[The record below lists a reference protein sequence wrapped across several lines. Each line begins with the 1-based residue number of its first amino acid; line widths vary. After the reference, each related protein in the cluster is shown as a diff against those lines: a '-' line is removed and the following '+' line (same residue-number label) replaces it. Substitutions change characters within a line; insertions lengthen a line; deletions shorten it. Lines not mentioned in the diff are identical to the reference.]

1 MDIINKSLSQ
11 ILAYFQALGFVV
23 GEEIWLNTYK
33 DVYRGVLHQDS
44 IELWICRKAGV
55 DKDGVSIWKPHWKLP
70 NPIPYLRELGKQG
83 LNIQSYP
90 NHLKGGLGNKHAS
103 RFTTC
108 FYEIDDLPRA
118 EQEAKLKWFEDELNL
133 KPAVSVFSGGKSLHN
148 YFALSEPVD
157 GETWLRLNRKLAI
170 VSGGDPAICTL
181 ARAMRL
187 PGVPRVKDGQLRQVE
202 IVTSNPNTYS
212 ATEFEAILDS
222 TGLFPFGLDQE
233 RWLKWRRHRDISE
246 LSVPPAPPSPEPP
259 SQTQPTQPTSHYR
272 EYDGSAIPLEICLGR
287 HDRELIGAGT
297 GEGSRNVDGYKLARN
312 LVGTVNSLMRL
323 GIRWQNEPRL
333 LFEEFAGRCNPPLSP
348 HDIERIWK
356 SANRGNPT
364 ASLNDEAIHKC
375 VGWWLF
381 NQNKPALSG
390 SKKGNF
396 ISKAE
401 WLKQFKFPQEIKAIA
416 GYLKKAY
423 NRAFQKYLKATD
435 PTSYNTQSADID
447 SKVPHHTVPLTS
459 AIVPCYEG
467 ISIYEHPAFSIDR
480 QGNRIFKYSAGNL
493 PTLERWQWLNRPQ
506 IIFQKKD
513 RRKLIAEAVAKGW
526 KNIKDESGTGSG
538 KSHDLGLISL
548 KDFPTMRRVFYL
560 SDDAENPTTA
570 PVERNFERLVT
581 RHDGQ
586 KYDPHHKTPMEKPY
600 IRRIKAGETPDI
612 PGNCP
617 ETQTFLK
624 FQQKGL
630 SIGGGADSPIC
641 QACPLIESCQFLAD
655 RQQQLIHSDFLRAHP
670 DQMVSDF
677 KAVSQAIAI
686 WDEPGKVFQNNRL
699 IQFNWGDLEKGLA
712 TLQTKDSE
720 LHSSLTPIIADWYGK
735 LLNTTI
741 HPKYGMTF
749 VELRELLGL
758 PTLINLPTSGTNY
771 RFISTT
777 KLAAAADKLI
787 NPPISFSGIQSPA
800 EKQQWIDSEWH
811 PHYFSLL
818 FGALSGRSKRVSIS
832 IDSQW
837 NFTVSVPYYRH
848 RKTAAA
854 MGVNIWLD
862 ATLSTGDLAMMTG
875 INKND
880 ILAIEE
886 AKADYSNLTIKI
898 VGGVGSCGM
907 NRETEG
913 VFSQQQRINHL
924 ITSLTQFFPDSTG
937 ILEFKKYV
945 TNISNSISGYWF
957 LDNRGSNAF
966 RDCDQLIAIGSPL
979 PNLGALAMAWAA
991 TRGQAVE
998 PTHLGGAFGR
1008 WVERLV
1014 MAEVV
1019 QLVGRLRAQLSDKPK
1034 TCWLVSD
1041 QYPQNVAIEL
1051 ERFYP
1056 GCSVEF
1062 VDVADICLAAAT
1074 KGVQRERAMIASMWD
1089 ALGAGVACT
1098 TSTIAAAVG
1107 VTRGRISQMAGVM
1120 GGFEA
1125 VKRVLIFLIDAL
1137 KGKLT
1142 PQQLD
1147 EPIRLFAQMYLP
1159 EVLEEMAK
1167 NYAPPAPSAPPPTY
1181 SDEDIE
1187 WGAGVMRVF
1196 ASEPWEYAQG
1206 VARISD
1212 EWATDGY
1219 LSLVWRKLGIW
1230 ERRFLKAFAWNA
1242 CKQMA

>member
-11 ILAYFQALGFVV
+11 ILAYYQALGFVA
-23 GEEIWLNTYK
+23 GEEIWLNNYK
-33 DVYRGVLHQDS
+33 DVFRGVLHADR
-44 IELWICRKAGV
+44 IELWVCRKAGV
-55 DKDGVSIWKPHWKLP
+55 DSDGISIWRPRWKIP

-108 FYEIDDLPRA
+108 FYEIDDLPKA
-118 EQEAKLKWFEDELNL
+118 EQEAKLQWFEDELNL

-157 GETWLRLNRKLAI
+157 EATWLRLNRKLAI

-187 PGVPRVKDGQLRQVE
+187 PGVPRLKGGQLREVE

-212 ATEFEAILDS
+212 AVEFEEILDS

-233 RWLKWRRHRDISE
+233 RWLKWRKHRDISE

-259 SQTQPTQPTSHYR
+259 FQAPTTQPTQPIR

-287 HDRELIGAGT
+287 HDRELIAAGT

-323 GIRWQNEPRL
+323 GIRWDGEPRL

-348 HDIERIWK
+348 QDIERIWK

-381 NQNKPALSG
+381 KQNQPAFSG
-390 SKKGNF
+390 GKKSGF

-423 NRAFQKYLKATD
+423 NRAFQKYLKSEPAT
-435 PTSYNTQSADID
+435 SNNTTLS
-447 SKVPHHTVPLTS
+447 SPTVPLTS

-467 ISIYEHPAFSIDR
+467 HTIYDHPAFSIDKS
-480 QGNRIFKYSAGNL
+480 GNRVFKYLPGNL
-493 PTLERWQWLNRPQ
+493 PTLDRWQWLNRPQ
-506 IIFQKKD
+506 IIFEKKD

-548 KDFPTMRRVFYL
+548 KDYPTMNRVFYL

-586 KYDPHHKTPMEKPY
+586 KYDHQHKTPMGDPY
-600 IRRIKAGETPDI
+600 IRRVKAGETLDI

-699 IQFNWGDLEKGLA
+699 IQFNWAELQKGLA
-712 TLQTKDSE
+712 SLQAKDSE
-720 LHSSLTPIIADWYGK
+720 LHSYLTPIFAEWFGK
-735 LLNTTI
+735 LLNAKI
-741 HPKYGMTF
+741 NPKYGMSF

-758 PTLINLPTSGTNY
+758 PALVNLPTSGTNY
-771 RFISTT
+771 RLISTI

-787 NPPISFSGIQSPA
+787 NPTISFSGIQSPA
-800 EKQQWIDSEWH
+800 DKQQWIDNEWH

-818 FGALSGRSKRVSIS
+818 FGALSGRSKKVSIS
-832 IDSQW
+832 IDHEW

-875 INKND
+875 IKKNE

-886 AKADYSNLTIKI
+886 AKSDYSNLTIKI
-898 VGGVGSCGM
+898 VSGVGSCGM

-924 ITSLTQFFPDSTG
+924 ITSLTQFFPDTTG
-937 ILEFKKYV
+937 IIEFKKYV
-945 TNISNSISGYWF
+945 AAVNNGISGYWF

-991 TRGQAVE
+991 TRGLAVE
-998 PTHLGGAFGR
+998 PTHLGGGFGR
-1008 WVERLV
+1008 WVDRLV
-1014 MAEVV
+1014 VAEVV
-1019 QLVGRLRAQLSDKPK
+1019 QLVGRLRAQLSAKPK

-1051 ERFYP
+1051 GKFYP
-1056 GCSVEF
+1056 GCTVEF
-1062 VDVADICLAAAT
+1062 IDVADICVAAAT
-1074 KGVQRERAMIASMWD
+1074 KGVQRERAMITSMWD
-1089 ALGAGVACT
+1089 ALGAGLACT
-1098 TSTIAAAVG
+1098 TSTIGAAVG
-1107 VTRGRISQMAGVM
+1107 VTRGRISQMARGM

-1142 PQQLD
+1142 PPQLD
-1147 EPIRLFAQMYLP
+1147 ETVRLFAQMYLP
-1159 EVLEEMAK
+1159 EVLEEMAR
-1167 NYAPPAPSAPPPTY
+1167 NQAPPASPPPASSAY
-1181 SDEDIE
+1181 SDDDIE
-1187 WGAGVMRVF
+1187 WGAGVMRLF
-1196 ASEPWEYAQG
+1196 ASEPWDYVQG
-1206 VARISD
+1206 LSQIVDDWGTA
-1212 EWATDGY
+1212 Y

-1230 ERRFLKAFAWNA
+1230 ERRFLKAFAWDA
-1242 CKQMA
+1242 CKQLA